1 MDQIEETSDIVLTR
15 GTEVELYFAEPDNLP
30 KDSGQPKIISTK
42 YKVDGKIY
50 KRCISG
56 NSIVRSNLFR
66 GSDKKCLSDTTI
78 ANLATANKALGTT
91 SSSRSESNLK
101 RIRTPAKAIHIPVA
115 RNEDQL
121 NSKKRLTKSASAS
134 IDTIY
139 RKSRAVIN
147 LY

>member
-15 GTEVELYFAEPDNLP
+15 GTEVELYFGAAEPDNLL
-30 KDSGQPKIISTK
+30 KDSVQPKIISTK

-50 KRCISG
+50 NIC
-56 NSIVRSNLFR
+56 RSNLSR
-66 GSDKKCLSDTTI
+66 GSDKKSLSDTMI
-78 ANLATANKALGTT
+78 ANLATAKKKLGTT

-101 RIRTPAKAIHIPVA
+101 RIITPAKAIHIPVA

-134 IDTIY
+134 MDTIY
-139 RKSRAVIN
+139 RKSRTVIN